1 MKNKIKIIT
10 LLVTVSLLTACP
22 GPNSKKEDEDYY
34 VKDTNAFNILI
45 SQYANNIEQIWGPK
59 EVLIAGPKDYVQYED
74 NLRTRVHINFVSGVI
89 TIETLSDTPEINL
102 KEAIVSTL
110 LMPEPVEII
119 RRDKVSQDLSEEP
132 FLYNQVLDQ
141 DRQPIR
147 WSGRANSFA
156 DYLISNNMKTR
167 KSGSHRITYVEI
179 KLVPNHIN
187 QRARKF
193 LPLVTQASN
202 RYLIDER
209 LILAIMEVESAF
221 NPFAVSRTDALGL
234 MQVQQHTA
242 GRDIFKL
249 RGKSGE
255 PSRQYLLDPRNN
267 VDMGTAYLSL
277 LKTKYLAGINNP
289 ISLRYAMITSY
300 NGGAGSVLRTFSS
313 DRNEAINIINSMTPQ
328 QVYRKLV
335 TSHVSQESRNYLI
348 KVSKI
353 LDNR

>member
-1 MKNKIKIIT
+1 MKNNQKVIA
-10 LLVTVSLLTACP
+10 LLIAVSLLAGCP
-22 GPNSKKEDEDYY
+22 SKSKKVDEDYY
-34 VKDTNAFNILI
+34 FKDTNAFNILI
-45 SQYANNIEQIWGPK
+45 SQYANNIEQIWGSK

-74 NLRTRVHINFVSGVI
+74 NLQTRVHINFVSGVI
-89 TIETLSDTPEINL
+89 TIETLSAFPQDNL

-110 LMPEPVEII
+110 LMSEPVDII
-119 RRDKVSQDLSEEP
+119 RHDKVDQDISEEP

-147 WSGRANSFA
+147 WKWRASSFA
-156 DYLISNNMKTR
+156 DYVIANTMKTR
-167 KSGSHRITYVEI
+167 TSGSHKISYVEI

-193 LPLVTQASN
+193 LPLVTEASN
-202 RYLIDER
+202 RYYIDER

-221 NPFAVSRTDALGL
+221 NPYAVSRTDALGL

-249 RGKSGE
+249 WGKSGE

-267 VDMGTAYLSL
+267 IDMGTAYLSL

-313 DRNEAINIINSMTPQ
+313 DRNQAINVINSMTPQ
-328 QVYRKLV
+328 QVYKTLV
-335 TSHVSQESRNYLI
+335 TSHVSQESRNYLV

-353 LDNR
+353 LDNK

>member
-1 MKNKIKIIT
+1 MRNNIKIIT
-10 LLVTVSLLTACP
+10 LLVTVSLLSGCP
-22 GPNSKKEDEDYY
+22 SKNANLEDEDYY

-74 NLRTRVHINFVSGVI
+74 NLQTRVHINFVSGVI
-89 TIETLSDTPEINL
+89 TIETLSDTPIINL
-102 KEAIVSTL
+102 KEAIISTL
-110 LMPEPVEII
+110 LMPEPDDII
-119 RRDKVSQDLSEEP
+119 RHEKAGQNLSQEP

-141 DRQPIR
+141 ERQPIR
-147 WSGRANSFA
+147 WMGRANNFA
-156 DYLISNNMKTR
+156 NYLIANNLKVR
-167 KSGSHRITYVEI
+167 RSGSHQITYVEI

-187 QRARKF
+187 QRAKKF
-193 LPLVTQASN
+193 LPLVIEASN
-202 RYLIDER
+202 RYFIDER

-221 NPFAVSRTDALGL
+221 NPYAVSRSDALGL

-255 PSRQYLLDPRNN
+255 PSRQFLLDPKNN

-300 NGGAGSVLRTFSS
+300 NGGAGSVLRTFSN
-313 DRNEAINIINSMTPQ
+313 DRDEAIKIINAMTPQ

-335 TSHVSQESRNYLI
+335 TSHISQESRNYLI

>member
-1 MKNKIKIIT
+1 MKKNIKIIT
-10 LLVTVSLLTACP
+10 LVSVISLLTGCSST
-22 GPNSKKEDEDYY
+22 NSKKDEDYY
-34 VKDTNAFNILI
+34 IKDTNAFNILI

-74 NLRTRVHINFVSGVI
+74 NLRTRVHINFVSGII
-89 TIETLSDTPEINL
+89 TIETMAESPIENL

-110 LMPEPVEII
+110 LMSEPVDII
-119 RRDKVSQDLSEEP
+119 RHDKISQDLSQEP

-141 DRQPIR
+141 AHQPIR

-156 DYLISNNMKTR
+156 DYLLTNNIKTR
-167 KSGSHRITYVEI
+167 SSGSHKITYVEI

-187 QRARKF
+187 QRAKKF
-193 LPLVTQASN
+193 LPIVAEASN
-202 RYLIDER
+202 RYFIDER

-221 NPFAVSRTDALGL
+221 NPYAVSRTDALGL

-255 PSRQYLLDPRNN
+255 PSRKFLLDPRNN

-300 NGGAGSVLRTFSS
+300 NGGAGSVLRTFSN
-313 DRNEAINIINSMTPQ
+313 DRNEAINIINSMTPK
-328 QVYRKLV
+328 QVYRKLA
-335 TSHVSQESRNYLI
+335 TSHVSRESRNYLI
-348 KVSKI
+348 KVSRI
-353 LDNR
+353 LDNK

>member
-45 SQYANNIEQIWGPK
+45 SQYANNIEQIWGSK

-167 KSGSHRITYVEI
+167 NSGSHRITYVEI

>member
-1 MKNKIKIIT
+1 MKKNQKIIT
-10 LLVTVSLLTACP
+10 LMIVISLLTGCP
-22 GPNSKKEDEDYY
+22 SKNSVNHNNDYY

-59 EVLIAGPKDYVQYED
+59 EVVIAGPKDYVQYED
-74 NLRTRVHINFVSGVI
+74 NLKTRVHINFVSGVI
-89 TIETLSDTPEINL
+89 TFETLSDTPLDNL

-110 LMPEPVEII
+110 LMSEPVDII
-119 RRDKVSQDLSEEP
+119 RHDKISQDLSQEP

-141 DRQPIR
+141 ERQPIR
-147 WSGRANSFA
+147 WNGRASSFA
-156 DYLISNNMKTR
+156 DYVLSNNLMQR
-167 KSGSHRITYVEI
+167 ESGSHQITYVEI

-193 LPLVTQASN
+193 LPLITEASN
-202 RYLIDER
+202 RYFIDER
-209 LILAIMEVESAF
+209 LILAIIEVESAF
-221 NPFAVSRTDALGL
+221 NPYAVSRTDALGL

-255 PSRQYLLDPRNN
+255 PSRKFLLDPRNN

-289 ISLRYAMITSY
+289 ISLRYAMIVSY
-300 NGGAGSVLRTFSS
+300 NGGAGNVLRIFSN
-313 DRNEAINIINSMTPQ
+313 DRNEAIDIINSMTPQ
-328 QVYRKLV
+328 QVYQRLV
-335 TSHVSQESRNYLI
+335 NSHVSQESRNYLI

-353 LDNR
+353 LDNK

>member
-1 MKNKIKIIT
+1 MKKNKKIIALIISVT
-10 LLVTVSLLTACP
+10 LLTGCP
-22 GPNSKKEDEDYY
+22 STNSKKNENNY

-45 SQYANNIEQIWGPK
+45 SQYANNIEEIWGPK

-74 NLRTRVHINFVSGVI
+74 NLKTRVHINFVSGVI
-89 TIETLSDTPEINL
+89 TIETMAESPIENL

-110 LMPEPVEII
+110 LMSEPVDII
-119 RRDKVSQDLSEEP
+119 RHDKISQDLSQEP

-141 DRQPIR
+141 EHQPIR
-147 WSGRANSFA
+147 WNGRANSFA
-156 DYLISNNMKTR
+156 DYLLSNNIKTR
-167 KSGSHRITYVEI
+167 WSGSYKITYVEI

-193 LPLVTQASN
+193 LPIVAEASN
-202 RYLIDER
+202 RYFIDER

-221 NPFAVSRTDALGL
+221 NPYAVSRTDALGL

-249 RGKSGE
+249 QGKSGE
-255 PSRQYLLDPRNN
+255 PSRKFLLDPRNN
-267 VDMGTAYLSL
+267 VDIGTAYLSL

-289 ISLRYAMITSY
+289 ISLRYAVITSY
-300 NGGAGSVLRTFSS
+300 NGGVGSVLRTFSN

-348 KVSKI
+348 KVNRI
-353 LDNR
+353 LDNK

>member
-1 MKNKIKIIT
+1 MKKNKKIIALFIIT
-10 LLVTVSLLTACP
+10 SLLTGCP
-22 GPNSKKEDEDYY
+22 SRKSNNNDYY
-34 VKDTNAFNILI
+34 AKDTNAFNILI

-74 NLRTRVHINFVSGVI
+74 NLQTRVHINFVSGVI
-89 TIETLSDTPEINL
+89 TIETLSDSPINNL

-110 LMPEPVEII
+110 LMSEPVDII
-119 RRDKVSQDLSEEP
+119 RRDKISRDLSQDP

-141 DRQPIR
+141 EHQPIR

-156 DYLISNNMKTR
+156 DYVLANNLKQR
-167 KSGSHRITYVEI
+167 KSGSHQITYVEI

-193 LPLVTQASN
+193 LPLVSEASN
-202 RYLIDER
+202 RHLIDER

-221 NPFAVSRTDALGL
+221 NPYAVSRTDALGL

-255 PSRQYLLDPRNN
+255 PSRKFLLDPRNN

-289 ISLRYAMITSY
+289 TSLRYAMITSY
-300 NGGAGSVLRTFSS
+300 NGGAGSVLSTFDK
-313 DRNEAINIINSMTPQ
+313 DRNKAIRIINSMTPQ
-328 QVYRKLV
+328 QVYQKLV

-348 KVSKI
+348 KVSRI
-353 LDNR
+353 LENR

>member
-1 MKNKIKIIT
+1 MKNNIKIIT
-10 LLVTVSLLTACP
+10 LLVTVSLLSGCP
-22 GPNSKKEDEDYY
+22 SKNANLEDEDYY

-74 NLRTRVHINFVSGVI
+74 NLQTRVHINFVSGVI
-89 TIETLSDTPEINL
+89 TIETLSDTPIINL
-102 KEAIVSTL
+102 KEAIISTL
-110 LMPEPVEII
+110 LMPEPDDII
-119 RRDKVSQDLSEEP
+119 RHEKAGQNLSQEP

-141 DRQPIR
+141 ERQPIR
-147 WSGRANSFA
+147 WMGRASNFA
-156 DYLISNNMKTR
+156 DYLIANNLKVR
-167 KSGSHRITYVEI
+167 SSGSHQITYVEI

-187 QRARKF
+187 QRAKKF
-193 LPLVTQASN
+193 LPLVIEASN
-202 RYLIDER
+202 RYFIDER

-221 NPFAVSRTDALGL
+221 NPYAVSRSDALGL

-255 PSRQYLLDPRNN
+255 PSRQFLLDPKNN

-300 NGGAGSVLRTFSS
+300 NGGAGSVLRTFSN
-313 DRNEAINIINSMTPQ
+313 DRNEAIKIINAMTPQ

-335 TSHVSQESRNYLI
+335 TSHISQESRNYLI

>member
-1 MKNKIKIIT
+1 MKNNKNIII
-10 LLVTVSLLTACP
+10 LFIAVSLLNGCS
-22 GPNSKKEDEDYY
+22 GNNSAKENEDFYI
-34 VKDTNAFNILI
+34 KDTNAFNILI
-45 SQYANNIEQIWGPK
+45 SQYANNIEEIWGPQ

-74 NLRTRVHINFVSGVI
+74 NLQTRVHINFVSGVI
-89 TIETLSDTPEINL
+89 TIETLSDLPIESL

-110 LMPEPVEII
+110 LMPEPVDII
-119 RRDKVSQDLSEEP
+119 RYDKFNQNLSQEP

-141 DRQPIR
+141 EQQPIR
-147 WSGRANSFA
+147 WSGRANNFA
-156 DYLISNNMKTR
+156 DYVLANNLKVR
-167 KSGSHRITYVEI
+167 SSGMHKITYVEI
-179 KLVPNHIN
+179 KLVPNHISE
-187 QRARKF
+187 RARKF
-193 LPLVTQASN
+193 LPLVTEASN
-202 RYLIDER
+202 RYFIDER

-221 NPFAVSRTDALGL
+221 NPYAVSRSDALGL

-242 GRDIFKL
+242 GRDIFQL

-255 PSRQYLLDPRNN
+255 PSRKYLLDPHNN

-300 NGGAGSVLRTFSS
+300 NGGAGSVLRTFSN
-313 DRNEAINIINSMTPQ
+313 DRVRAIDIINSMTPQ
-328 QVYRKLV
+328 QVFRKLV

-348 KVSKI
+348 KVSNI

>member
-1 MKNKIKIIT
+1 MRNNIKIIT
-10 LLVTVSLLTACP
+10 LLVTVSLLSGCP
-22 GPNSKKEDEDYY
+22 SKNANLEDEDYY

-74 NLRTRVHINFVSGVI
+74 NLQTRVHINFVSGVI
-89 TIETLSDTPEINL
+89 TIETLSDTPIINL
-102 KEAIVSTL
+102 KEAIISTL
-110 LMPEPVEII
+110 LMPEPDDII
-119 RRDKVSQDLSEEP
+119 RHEKAGQNSSQEP

-141 DRQPIR
+141 ERQPIR
-147 WSGRANSFA
+147 WMGRANNFA
-156 DYLISNNMKTR
+156 DYLIANNLKVR
-167 KSGSHRITYVEI
+167 RSGSHQITYVEI

-187 QRARKF
+187 QRAKKF
-193 LPLVTQASN
+193 LPLVIEASN
-202 RYLIDER
+202 RYFIDER

-221 NPFAVSRTDALGL
+221 NPYAVSRSDALGL

-255 PSRQYLLDPRNN
+255 PSRQFLLDPKNN

-300 NGGAGSVLRTFSS
+300 NGGAGSVLRTFSN
-313 DRNEAINIINSMTPQ
+313 DRDEAIKIINAMTPQ

-335 TSHVSQESRNYLI
+335 TSHISQESRNYLI

>member
-1 MKNKIKIIT
+1 MKNSKKLIALII
-10 LLVTVSLLTACP
+10 TVSLLTGCP
-22 GPNSKKEDEDYY
+22 SQNSHKDDEDYY

-74 NLRTRVHINFVSGVI
+74 NLKTRVHINFVSGVI
-89 TIETLSDTPEINL
+89 TIETMAESPIENL

-110 LMPEPVEII
+110 LMPEPVDII
-119 RRDKVSQDLSEEP
+119 RHDKISQNLSKDP
-132 FLYNQVLDQ
+132 FLFNQVLDQ
-141 DRQPIR
+141 DHQPIR

-156 DYLISNNMKTR
+156 DYVLANNLKFRT
-167 KSGSHRITYVEI
+167 SGPHKIAYVEI

-187 QRARKF
+187 QRAKKF
-193 LPLVTQASN
+193 LPIVTEASN
-202 RYLIDER
+202 RYFIDER

-221 NPFAVSRTDALGL
+221 NPYAVSRTDALGL

-255 PSRQYLLDPRNN
+255 PSRKFLLDPRNN

-300 NGGAGSVLRTFSS
+300 NGGAGSVLRTFSN
-313 DRNEAINIINSMTPQ
+313 DRNEAVNIINSMTPQ

-335 TSHVSQESRNYLI
+335 TSHVSQESRNYLV
-348 KVSKI
+348 KVSRI
-353 LDNR
+353 LDNK

>member
-1 MKNKIKIIT
+1 MTNNKKIIT
-10 LLVTVSLLTACP
+10 LLITVSLLSGCS
-22 GPNSKKEDEDYY
+22 SKDLNNHNDDYY

-45 SQYANNIEQIWGPK
+45 GQYANNIEQIWGPK
-59 EVLIAGPKDYVQYED
+59 EILIAGPKDYVQYED
-74 NLRTRVHINFVSGVI
+74 NLQTRVHINFVSGVI
-89 TIETLSDTPEINL
+89 TIETMSESPIDNL
-102 KEAIVSTL
+102 KDAIVSTL
-110 LMPEPVEII
+110 LMPEPVDII
-119 RRDKVSQDLSEEP
+119 RHDKISQDLSGEP

-141 DRQPIR
+141 EHQPIR

-156 DYLISNNMKTR
+156 DYVLANNLKQRIS
-167 KSGSHRITYVEI
+167 GAHRITYVEI

-193 LPLVTQASN
+193 LPLVTEASN
-202 RYLIDER
+202 RYFIDER
-209 LILAIMEVESAF
+209 LILAIIEVESAF
-221 NPFAVSRTDALGL
+221 NPYAVSRTDALGL

-255 PSRQYLLDPRNN
+255 PSRKFLLDPRNN

-277 LKTKYLAGINNP
+277 LKTKYLAGIDNP
-289 ISLRYAMITSY
+289 VSLRYAMITSY
-300 NGGAGSVLRTFSS
+300 NGGAGSVLRTFSN

-348 KVSKI
+348 KVSRI
-353 LDNR
+353 LDNK

>member
-167 KSGSHRITYVEI
+167 NSGSHRITYVEI

>member
-1 MKNKIKIIT
+1 MKNKIKIIS
-10 LLVTVSLLTACP
+10 LFVTVSLLSGCP
-22 GPNSKKEDEDYY
+22 SKNSNKIDEDYY

-45 SQYANNIEQIWGPK
+45 GQYANNIEQIWGPK

-74 NLRTRVHINFVSGVI
+74 NLQTRVHINFVSGVI
-89 TIETLSDTPEINL
+89 TIETLSSSPLDNL

-110 LMPEPVEII
+110 LMPEPVDII
-119 RRDKVSQDLSEEP
+119 RKDKISQDLSKEP

-141 DRQPIR
+141 ERQPIR

-156 DYLISNNMKTR
+156 DYVLANNLKQR
-167 KSGSHRITYVEI
+167 KSGSHLITYVEI

-187 QRARKF
+187 QRAKKF
-193 LPLVTQASN
+193 LPLVTEASN
-202 RYLIDER
+202 RYFIDER

-221 NPFAVSRTDALGL
+221 NPYAVSRTDALGL

-249 RGKSGE
+249 KGKSGE
-255 PSRQYLLDPRNN
+255 PSRKFLLDPRNN

-300 NGGAGSVLRTFSS
+300 NGGAGSVLRTFSN

-348 KVSKI
+348 KVSRI
-353 LDNR
+353 LDNK

>member
-1 MKNKIKIIT
+1 MKNNIKIIT
-10 LLVTVSLLTACP
+10 LFVTASFLAGCP
-22 GPNSKKEDEDYY
+22 SKNANFDNEDYY

-74 NLRTRVHINFVSGVI
+74 NLETRVHINFVSGVI
-89 TIETLSDTPEINL
+89 TIETLSDMPIISL
-102 KEAIVSTL
+102 KDAIVSTL
-110 LMPEPVEII
+110 LMPEPDDII
-119 RRDKVSQDLSEEP
+119 RHGKMGQNQSQEP

-141 DRQPIR
+141 EMQPIR
-147 WSGRANSFA
+147 WSGRANNFA
-156 DYLISNNMKTR
+156 DYVLAHNMQVRT
-167 KSGSHRITYVEI
+167 SGSHQITYVEI

-193 LPLVTQASN
+193 LPLVIEASN

-221 NPFAVSRTDALGL
+221 NPYAVSRSDALGL

-242 GRDIFKL
+242 GRDIFSL

-255 PSRQYLLDPRNN
+255 PSRQFLLDPKNN

-348 KVSKI
+348 KVSSI

>member
-1 MKNKIKIIT
+1 MRNNIKIIT
-10 LLVTVSLLTACP
+10 LLVTVSLLSGCP
-22 GPNSKKEDEDYY
+22 SKNANLEDEDYY

-74 NLRTRVHINFVSGVI
+74 NLQTRVHINFVSGVI
-89 TIETLSDTPEINL
+89 TIETLSDTPIINL
-102 KEAIVSTL
+102 KEAIISTL
-110 LMPEPVEII
+110 LMPEPDDII
-119 RRDKVSQDLSEEP
+119 RHEKAGQNLSQEP

-141 DRQPIR
+141 ERQPIR
-147 WSGRANSFA
+147 WMGRANNFA
-156 DYLISNNMKTR
+156 DYLIANNLKVR
-167 KSGSHRITYVEI
+167 RSGSHQITYVEI

-187 QRARKF
+187 QRAKKF
-193 LPLVTQASN
+193 LPLVIEASN
-202 RYLIDER
+202 RYFIDER

-221 NPFAVSRTDALGL
+221 NPYAVSRSDALGL

-255 PSRQYLLDPRNN
+255 PSRQFLLDPKNN

-300 NGGAGSVLRTFSS
+300 NGGAGSVLRTFSN
-313 DRNEAINIINSMTPQ
+313 DRDEAIKIINAMTPQ

-335 TSHVSQESRNYLI
+335 TSHISQESRNYLI

>member
-1 MKNKIKIIT
+1 MRNNIKIIT
-10 LLVTVSLLTACP
+10 LLVTVSLLSGCP
-22 GPNSKKEDEDYY
+22 SKNANLEDEDYY

-74 NLRTRVHINFVSGVI
+74 NLQTRVHINFVSGVI
-89 TIETLSDTPEINL
+89 TIETLSDTPIINL
-102 KEAIVSTL
+102 KEAIISTL
-110 LMPEPVEII
+110 LMPEPDDII
-119 RRDKVSQDLSEEP
+119 RHEKAGQNLSQEP

-141 DRQPIR
+141 ERQPIR
-147 WSGRANSFA
+147 WMGRANNFA
-156 DYLISNNMKTR
+156 DYLIANNLKVR
-167 KSGSHRITYVEI
+167 RSGSHQITYVEI

-187 QRARKF
+187 QRAKKF
-193 LPLVTQASN
+193 LPLVIEASN
-202 RYLIDER
+202 RYFIDDR

-221 NPFAVSRTDALGL
+221 NPYAVSRSDALGL

-255 PSRQYLLDPRNN
+255 PSRQFLLDPKNN

-300 NGGAGSVLRTFSS
+300 NGGAGSVLRTFSN
-313 DRNEAINIINSMTPQ
+313 DRDEAIKIINAMTPQ

-335 TSHVSQESRNYLI
+335 TSHISQESRNYLI

>member
-1 MKNKIKIIT
+1 MKNNKKIIA
-10 LLVTVSLLTACP
+10 LIIAVSLLASCTSRKSHK
-22 GPNSKKEDEDYY
+22 GDEDYY

-45 SQYANNIEQIWGPK
+45 SQYANNIEQIWGAK

-74 NLRTRVHINFVSGVI
+74 NLKTRVHINFVSGVI
-89 TIETLSDTPEINL
+89 TIETMDESPIENL

-110 LMPEPVEII
+110 LMSEPVDII
-119 RRDKVSQDLSEEP
+119 RHDKISQDLSKEP

-141 DRQPIR
+141 EHQPIR
-147 WSGRANSFA
+147 WSGRANNFA
-156 DYLISNNMKTR
+156 DYVLANNLKIRT
-167 KSGSHRITYVEI
+167 SGSHKIAYVEI

-187 QRARKF
+187 QRAKKF
-193 LPLVTQASN
+193 LPLVTEASN
-202 RYLIDER
+202 RYFIDER

-221 NPFAVSRTDALGL
+221 NPYAVSRTDALGL

-255 PSRQYLLDPRNN
+255 PSRKFLLDPRNN

-300 NGGAGSVLRTFSS
+300 NGGAGSVLRTFSN
-313 DRNEAINIINSMTPQ
+313 DRNQAINMINSMTPQ

-348 KVSKI
+348 KVSRI
-353 LDNR
+353 LDNK

>member
-1 MKNKIKIIT
+1 MKKNIKIIT
-10 LLVTVSLLTACP
+10 LVSVISLLTGCSST
-22 GPNSKKEDEDYY
+22 NSKKDEDYY
-34 VKDTNAFNILI
+34 IKDTNAFNILI

-74 NLRTRVHINFVSGVI
+74 NLRTRVHINFVSGII
-89 TIETLSDTPEINL
+89 TIETMAESPIENL

-110 LMPEPVEII
+110 LMSEPVDII
-119 RRDKVSQDLSEEP
+119 RHDKISQDLSQEP

-141 DRQPIR
+141 AHQPIR

-156 DYLISNNMKTR
+156 DYLLTNNIKTR
-167 KSGSHRITYVEI
+167 SSGSHKITYVEI

-187 QRARKF
+187 QRAKKF
-193 LPLVTQASN
+193 LPIVAEASN
-202 RYLIDER
+202 RYFIDER

-221 NPFAVSRTDALGL
+221 NPYAVSRTDALGL

-255 PSRQYLLDPRNN
+255 PSRKFLLDPRNN

-300 NGGAGSVLRTFSS
+300 NGGAGSVLRTFSN
-313 DRNEAINIINSMTPQ
+313 DRNEAINIINSMTPK
-328 QVYRKLV
+328 QVYRTLA
-335 TSHVSQESRNYLI
+335 TSHVSRESRNYLI
-348 KVSKI
+348 KVSRI
-353 LDNR
+353 LDNK

>member
-1 MKNKIKIIT
+1 MTNNKKILT
-10 LLVTVSLLTACP
+10 LLITVSLLSGCP
-22 GPNSKKEDEDYY
+22 SKNSKNRNDDYY

-59 EVLIAGPKDYVQYED
+59 EILIAGPKDYVQYED
-74 NLRTRVHINFVSGVI
+74 NLQTRVHINFVSGMI
-89 TIETLSDTPEINL
+89 TIETMSESPIENL

-110 LMPEPVEII
+110 LMPEPVDII
-119 RRDKVSQDLSEEP
+119 RHDKISQDLSGEP

-141 DRQPIR
+141 EHQPIR
-147 WSGRANSFA
+147 WPGRATSFA
-156 DYLISNNMKTR
+156 DYVLANNLKQRT
-167 KSGSHRITYVEI
+167 SGMHQITYVEI

-193 LPLVTQASN
+193 LPIVAEASN
-202 RYLIDER
+202 RYFIDER

-221 NPFAVSRTDALGL
+221 NPYAVSRTDALGL

-249 RGKSGE
+249 QGKSGE
-255 PSRQYLLDPRNN
+255 PSRKFLLDPRNN
-267 VDMGTAYLSL
+267 VDIGTAYLSL
-277 LKTKYLAGINNP
+277 LKTKYLAGISNP
-289 ISLRYAMITSY
+289 ISLRYAVITSY
-300 NGGAGSVLRTFSS
+300 NGGVGSVLRTFSNN
-313 DRNEAINIINSMTPQ
+313 RNEAINIINSMTPQ

-348 KVSKI
+348 KVSRI
-353 LDNR
+353 LDNK

>member
-1 MKNKIKIIT
+1 MKNNKKIIT
-10 LLVTVSLLTACP
+10 LLIAVSILTGCP
-22 GPNSKKEDEDYY
+22 SKKSLDNDDWY

-45 SQYANNIEQIWGPK
+45 GQYANNIEKIWGPK

-74 NLRTRVHINFVSGVI
+74 NLQTRVHINFVSGII
-89 TIETLSDTPEINL
+89 TVETLSDTPIENL
-102 KEAIVSTL
+102 KDAIVATL
-110 LMPEPVEII
+110 LMPEPVDII
-119 RRDKVSQDLSEEP
+119 RKHDKIGQNLSEEP

-141 DRQPIR
+141 ERQPIR

-156 DYLISNNMKTR
+156 DYVLANNIKTR
-167 KSGSHRITYVEI
+167 SSGSHRITYVEI

-193 LPLVTQASN
+193 LPLVTAASN
-202 RYLIDER
+202 RYFIDER

-221 NPFAVSRTDALGL
+221 NPYAVSRTDALGL

-255 PSRQYLLDPRNN
+255 PSRQFLLDPRNN

-300 NGGAGSVLRTFSS
+300 NGGAGSVLRTFSN

-335 TSHVSQESRNYLI
+335 TSHVSQESRNYLV
-348 KVSKI
+348 KVSKV
-353 LDNR
+353 LDNK

>member
-10 LLVTVSLLTACP
+10 LLVTISLLTACP

-167 KSGSHRITYVEI
+167 NSGSHRITYVEI

>member
-1 MKNKIKIIT
+1 MKKNKKIIALIIAVT
-10 LLVTVSLLTACP
+10 LLTGCP
-22 GPNSKKEDEDYY
+22 STNSKKNENNY

-45 SQYANNIEQIWGPK
+45 SQYANNIEEIWGPK

-74 NLRTRVHINFVSGVI
+74 NLKTRVHINFVSGVI
-89 TIETLSDTPEINL
+89 TIETMAESPIENL

-110 LMPEPVEII
+110 LMSEPVDII
-119 RRDKVSQDLSEEP
+119 RHDKISQDLSQEP

-141 DRQPIR
+141 EHQPIR

-156 DYLISNNMKTR
+156 DYLLNNNLKTR
-167 KSGSHRITYVEI
+167 WSGSCKITYVEI

-193 LPLVTQASN
+193 LPIVAEASN
-202 RYLIDER
+202 RYFIDER

-221 NPFAVSRTDALGL
+221 NPYAVSRTDALGL

-249 RGKSGE
+249 QGKSGE
-255 PSRQYLLDPRNN
+255 PSRKFLLDPRNN
-267 VDMGTAYLSL
+267 VDIGTAYLSL

-289 ISLRYAMITSY
+289 ISLRYAVITSY
-300 NGGAGSVLRTFSS
+300 NGGVGSVLRTFSN

-348 KVSKI
+348 KVSRI
-353 LDNR
+353 LDNK

>member
-1 MKNKIKIIT
+1 MKNNYKIIT
-10 LLVTVSLLTACP
+10 LLISVTLLTACP
-22 GPNSKKEDEDYY
+22 GSKNKSTDEDYY
-34 VKDTNAFNILI
+34 IKDTNAFNILI

-59 EVLIAGPKDYVQYED
+59 EILIAGPKDYVQYED
-74 NLRTRVHINFVSGVI
+74 NLQTRVHINFVSGVI
-89 TIETLSDTPEINL
+89 TIETLSDTPLAHL
-102 KEAIVSTL
+102 KDAIVSTL
-110 LMPEPVEII
+110 LMPEPVDII
-119 RRDKVSQDLSEEP
+119 RRDKISQNLSEEP

-141 DRQPIR
+141 ERQPIR

-156 DYLISNNMKTR
+156 DYLLANNLKAR
-167 KSGSHRITYVEI
+167 SSGSHKITYVEI

-187 QRARKF
+187 ERARKF
-193 LPLVTQASN
+193 LPLVTEASN
-202 RYLIDER
+202 RYFIDER

-221 NPFAVSRTDALGL
+221 NPYAVSRTDALGL

-242 GRDIFKL
+242 GRDIFQS

-255 PSRQYLLDPRNN
+255 PSRQFLLDPRNN

-277 LKTKYLAGINNP
+277 LKNKYLAGINNP

-300 NGGAGSVLRTFSS
+300 NGGAGSVLRTFSN

-335 TSHVSQESRNYLI
+335 TSHVSQESRNYLV

-353 LDNR
+353 LDNK

>member
-1 MKNKIKIIT
+1 MKKNIKIII
-10 LLVTVSLLTACP
+10 LFIVVSILTGCP
-22 GPNSKKEDEDYY
+22 SEDSNKIDDYY

-45 SQYANNIEQIWGPK
+45 SQYANNIEQIWGSR

-74 NLRTRVHINFVSGVI
+74 NLKTRVHINFVSGII
-89 TIETLSDTPEINL
+89 TIETLSSMPENNL

-110 LMPEPVEII
+110 LMPEPVDII
-119 RRDKVSQDLSEEP
+119 RRDKASQDLAQEP
-132 FLYNQVLDQ
+132 FLYKQVLDQ
-141 DRQPIR
+141 EMQPIR

-156 DYLISNNMKTR
+156 DYIIANNMRTR
-167 KSGSHRITYVEI
+167 QSGSHLITYVEI

-209 LILAIMEVESAF
+209 LILAIIEVESAF
-221 NPFAVSRTDALGL
+221 NPYAVSRTDALGL

-242 GRDIFKL
+242 GRDLFKL

-255 PSRQYLLDPRNN
+255 PSRKFLLDPNNN

-300 NGGAGSVLRTFSS
+300 NGGAGSVLRTFSN
-313 DRNEAINIINSMTPQ
+313 DRTEAINIINSMSPQ

-348 KVSKI
+348 KVSRI

>member
-22 GPNSKKEDEDYY
+22 GSNSKKEDEDYY

-167 KSGSHRITYVEI
+167 NSGSHRITYVEI

>member
-1 MKNKIKIIT
+1 MRNNIKIIT
-10 LLVTVSLLTACP
+10 LLVTVSLLSGCP
-22 GPNSKKEDEDYY
+22 SRNANLEDEDYY

-74 NLRTRVHINFVSGVI
+74 NLQTRVHINFVSGVI
-89 TIETLSDTPEINL
+89 TIETLSDTPIINL
-102 KEAIVSTL
+102 KEAIISTL
-110 LMPEPVEII
+110 LMPEPDDII
-119 RRDKVSQDLSEEP
+119 RHEKAGQNLSQEP

-141 DRQPIR
+141 ERQPIR
-147 WSGRANSFA
+147 WMGRANNFA
-156 DYLISNNMKTR
+156 DYLIANNLKVR
-167 KSGSHRITYVEI
+167 RSGSHQITYVEI

-187 QRARKF
+187 QRAKKF
-193 LPLVTQASN
+193 LPLVIEASN
-202 RYLIDER
+202 RYFIDER

-221 NPFAVSRTDALGL
+221 NPYAVSRSDALGL

-255 PSRQYLLDPRNN
+255 PSRQFLLDPKNN

-300 NGGAGSVLRTFSS
+300 NGGAGSVLRTFSN
-313 DRNEAINIINSMTPQ
+313 DRDEAIKIINAMTPQ

-335 TSHVSQESRNYLI
+335 TSHISQESRNYLI